1 MYRLIVDLKNS
12 SIEELED
19 ILNLTDVDF
28 SWDEGGRLVVDHL
41 TKVLQ
46 VLKNFAVSVIA

>member
-1 MYRLIVDLKNS
+1 MYRLIIDLKNR

-19 ILNLTDVDF
+19 VLNLTDVDY

-46 VLKNFAVSVIA
+46 ILKGFVVSVVA